1 MSKRRYDQ
9 KKVIRYA
16 AWGGGILGLLGFV
29 AGIGICLHFSLP
41 IPPVFITEI
50 GLLVGGSLGALT
62 AFYGIEKRVI
72 PALLGLA
79 LGAPACYFLSL
90 SGPVSLA
97 VLGFVLAAA
106 WTLPDS
112 DQSDGQSWKT
122 I

>member
-1 MSKRRYDQ
+1 MPKRRYDQ

-29 AGIGICLHFSLP
+29 AGIGICLHYSLP

-62 AFYGIEKRVI
+62 AYYGVERRVV
-72 PALLGLA
+72 PTFVSLA
-79 LGAPACYFLSL
+79 VVAPTCYFLGL
-90 SGPVSLA
+90 SWPISLA
-97 VLGFVLAAA
+97 VLGFVVAVA

-112 DQSDGQSWKT
+112 DHTDGQSWKT